1 MDQTNKEKYLNQ
13 FSFNNHEFNFLM
25 LVNDEHECLRT
36 LESFSEYM
44 FISLSHHFWLTAE
57 HLMFFI
63 LEAVEKQRGIVSLAD
78 DWESIILKLL
88 HSIA

>member
-1 MDQTNKEKYLNQ
+1 MFKDLGVF
-13 FSFNNHEFNFLM
+13 FSINVHKSVSSLLINGW
-25 LVNDEHECLRT
+25 
-36 LESFSEYM
+36 SFKV
-44 FISLSHHFWLTAE
+44 
-57 HLMFFI
+57 FFI

>member
-1 MDQTNKEKYLNQ
+1 
-13 FSFNNHEFNFLM
+13 M
-25 LVNDEHECLRT
+25 LVDDE
-36 LESFSEYM
+36 S
-44 FISLSHHFWLTAE
+44 
-57 HLMFFI
+57 LMFKDLGVFFSIYVHKSISSLLINGWTFNVFI

>member
-1 MDQTNKEKYLNQ
+1 MFKDLGVF
-13 FSFNNHEFNFLM
+13 FSIYIHK
-25 LVNDEHECLRT
+25 
-36 LESFSEYM
+36 S
-44 FISLSHHFWLTAE
+44 ISSLLIKPGHS
-57 HLMFFI
+57 MFFI